1 MNFEDWEPI
10 YLEIL
15 EDMGYNRSQDEYAAR
30 LLSEMLFSQEHSVSL
45 QVLTGLIKDRDVM
58 ICGNAPGL
66 RDDLE
71 LIEGSDYCVIAA
83 DGAAAVLMDVGIVPQ
98 IIVTDLDGDIEAE
111 IEANAQ
117 GAVMVVHAHGDNI
130 ALIRDVVP
138 QLFSIIG
145 STQSAPLEN
154 VYNFGGFTDGDRCV
168 FLAHEF
174 GASGMKLI
182 GFDFNDPDV
191 TDSKKKKLTWA
202 RRLIY
207 SILPKGD

>member
-10 YLEIL
+10 YLAIL
-15 EDMGYNRSQDEYAAR
+15 EDMGYNRKQDEYAAR
-30 LLSEMLFSQEHSVSL
+30 LLSEMLISPEHSVSP
-45 QVLTGLIKDRDVM
+45 QVLTGLIKDRDVL

-66 RDDLE
+66 KDDLE
-71 LIEGSDYCVIAA
+71 QIEGSDYCVIAA
-83 DGAAAVLMDVGIVPQ
+83 DGAVAVLMDADIVPQ

-174 GASGMKLI
+174 GASGMILI
-182 GFDFNDPDV
+182 GFDFDDPYV
-191 TDSKKKKLTWA
+191 TDSKKKKLWWA

-207 SILPKGD
+207 SIP